1 MPIPSKKP
9 EENNKD
15 FIQRCMIDPVML
27 EEYPD
32 IHQRFAICND
42 QIFKK

>member
-1 MPIPSKKP
+1 MPIPTKKP
-9 EENNKD
+9 KETNKD
-15 FIQRCMIDPVML
+15 FLQRCMIDPVML

-32 IHQRFAICND
+32 GNQRFAICNN

>member
-9 EENNKD
+9 DESNKD
-15 FIQRCMIDPVML
+15 FLQRCMLDPVML

-32 IHQRFAICND
+32 GHQRFAICNI